1 MHSCFSNQKT
11 RVSSFLLHQT
21 WECIILFHVSRCK
34 WFFFWSA
41 DDNNFCCW
49 NQPTSVISLLLS
61 AEESLRC
68 WQGQLAYL
76 SYHAMNLGS
85 GLRGHTVVFLKA
97 GSETPPQ
104 RNHLPNNC
112 RMFHVDS
119 QLINHSACSTHKQ
132 VQQQLD
138 SSGIKCCK
146 RDQLSLDCLVS
157 KSRP

>member
-1 MHSCFSNQKT
+1 M
-11 RVSSFLLHQT
+11 
-21 WECIILFHVSRCK
+21 
-34 WFFFWSA
+34 
-41 DDNNFCCW
+41 
-49 NQPTSVISLLLS
+49 SLD
-61 AEESLRC
+61 
-68 WQGQLAYL
+68 
-76 SYHAMNLGS
+76 S
-85 GLRGHTVVFLKA
+85 GLRDHIIVFLKA

-146 RDQLSLDCLVS
+146 RSAIFGRLGIEVKAVVISKRPGSAHRILIVGSGPFQPSDSLHLPNI
-157 KSRP
+157 SRRKETAFNLFRGTT